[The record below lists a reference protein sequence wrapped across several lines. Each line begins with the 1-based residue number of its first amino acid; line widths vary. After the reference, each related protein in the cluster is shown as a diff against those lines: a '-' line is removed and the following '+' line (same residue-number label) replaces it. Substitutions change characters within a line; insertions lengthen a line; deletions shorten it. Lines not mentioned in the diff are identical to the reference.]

1 MKKENLM
8 RYGAY
13 LDELLTD
20 KIDIAI
26 SDEYMGIDN
35 NEDIMPLSYNQW
47 EGMQNNIASKYVQD
61 MFDEVEIKL

>member
-20 KIDIAI
+20 KIDSTI
-26 SDEYMGIDN
+26 SDEYMGVEND
-35 NEDIMPLSYNQW
+35 EDILPLSYYQW
-47 EGMQNNIASKYVQD
+47 ESMQSNIAR
-61 MFDEVEIKL
+61 KLQC